1 MRVYR
6 RLGSLID
13 GSQQAAR
20 CARNAVCGV
29 VRMVHT
35 RARSLDMWSGVSPET
50 PFRQR
55 RKAQHQLSRDQ
66 EADRRQPERRWK
78 NDGASMAGHDWRSVA
93 ALTPED
99 QRHVALTRC
108 RWHFSTFNEA

>member
-6 RLGSLID
+6 RLRSLLD
-13 GSQQAAR
+13 YSQQAAR
-20 CARNAVCGV
+20 CACNAVCGV
-29 VRMVHT
+29 VSMVRT
-35 RARSLDMWSGVSPET
+35 RARLLDVRTSVSPET

-55 RKAQHQLSRDQ
+55 RKAQHQLSGDQ
-66 EADRRQPERRWK
+66 KADRRQPERRWK
-78 NDGASMAGHDWRSVA
+78 NAGASMAGHDWRSVA
-93 ALTPED
+93 AFTPED